1 MTPRIY
7 HSHAMWT
14 YNSPTEDRELAV
26 IQREFPNNEIVNP
39 GTYEENKEKAESK
52 EMEYCK
58 YLVSTCDALIFSRL
72 FGQVTSGVG
81 IEIEHA
87 ISLGK
92 PLFELANDKIRQV
105 RKPPA
110 YITREET
117 NLLSARW
124 RRDNVSWRVS
134 YQRSAPS
141 VISRLKAPR

>member
-1 MTPRIY
+1 MC
-7 HSHAMWT
+7 T
-14 YNSPTEDRELAV
+14 YNSPIEDRELAV
-26 IQREFPNNEIVNP
+26 IHREFPNYEIVNP

-87 ISLGK
+87 LSLGK
-92 PLFELANDKIRQV
+92 PVFELANGKTRQV
-105 RKPPA
+105 RKPAA

-117 NLLSARW
+117 NILSARW
-124 RRDNVSWRVS
+124 RRENLSYRRVAFQRPASSTVSG
-134 YQRSAPS
+134 
-141 VISRLKAPR
+141 LKAPR